1 MASRLLVYLCSEGL
15 DLVFQAALL
24 PWAFWYLV
32 HTNYLEGH
40 WGRAVISYGTL
51 CSMQAL
57 GRFLGR
63 ACSPQVVSSSD
74 VTMRTRQVFGMLL
87 LGGVS
92 IMLCMTNRYFLMLLA
107 YFGAGF
113 AGANLVGACSP
124 NYRLNAGLS
133 LGGDFDS
140 ALGSNSVSGVAAMRS
155 AGLFVGTGT
164 FGGSG
169 GGSSGSGGA
178 GGVSSS
184 VGVGGSGSWGQGDTD
199 ASSRNAIIIFMF
211 VTLTSG
217 LLYSEGGNA
226 SQHSAF
232 GPCVILAALCLL
244 AASLYLSTNKIAYKQ
259 LGWTFALCLC
269 CFEKNESAGSSSK
282 PRTPFAA
289 RCWSTVLALL
299 SYLPKESKERRR
311 ADAEEEQM
319 SLLSTPIKSAGEG
332 IGDDGDASEVD
343 LRLPVPDS
351 FLTLCNGNAA
361 QAAKTF
367 AATLRW
373 RRENNV
379 DSLMSVPQADFYQI
393 LDMYPHAIHGTSL
406 DDCTV
411 LYEVLGKA
419 RPKDLSA
426 AGITP
431 LRLVWHFNLRNEF
444 VLRRLPALARGRV
457 GDLEPYSV
465 PHKMMTV
472 LDVKGINVSDITTDV
487 MSFIRASG
495 EIMDAHFPGV
505 VQRLVICN
513 APHWFYSV
521 WTFLARVLPDSVR
534 KKITIIHDTAGL
546 DKFIH
551 PSQRP
556 VEYGGT
562 DKPLGQSAEH
572 LSFLRIAEGW
582 VADGYVFPSSSSSSS
597 SAEATVSAVSQVAAA
612 AGVGPATSQP
622 VARRLLDDDDSGSER
637 DGSDREDEGEDRA
650 NMSIDASS
658 SHPPQ
663 SSSHS
668 SSSSSSANNSGG
680 GGIFGWV
687 RSRLSKAP
695 DAHLGEKNRFHFDEA
710 SGKWTLD
717 PVDETGEG
725 EGEGDESWDAEAQ
738 EPLEGAASSSSSSSS
753 AFRDAGRTPTKADH
767 HTSVSPPRRFSELDR
782 PRGRDGSAFKMTPAQ
797 LEEHGLVLAIQA
809 AHLAATM
816 GRKDGGSH
824 SHGHHRAHYAFVGAD
839 PEGGSSFPLS
849 ALGSVS
855 RDGGDEFG
863 GGGVGFGNRKHSDS
877 ESSHG
882 LSVLGVNDGHE
893 RPSTHVLMLV
903 TGLYVVACLLQA
915 GLVAM
920 IPAWLVVPASL
931 GGEGFLVKD
940 LCIVLSAAGLVALH
954 AHIFLRPRIF
964 RVAQA
969 SPLRA
974 LRTGAGSLAIACFIM
989 PTLREFLWL
998 PSQSLLAIPLPAVLI
1013 VWTGW
1018 SPLFSLLSLV
1028 LPFLF
1033 SPLSHIPSLSLSLA
1047 LSISPSHLNSQC
1059 GRPLWLV
1066 SQRDA
1071 CSPWPSRQP
1080 PPAPRPSSRP

>member
-1 MASRLLVYLCSEGL
+1 
-15 DLVFQAALL
+15 
-24 PWAFWYLV
+24 
-32 HTNYLEGH
+32 
-40 WGRAVISYGTL
+40 
-51 CSMQAL
+51 
-57 GRFLGR
+57 
-63 ACSPQVVSSSD
+63 
-74 VTMRTRQVFGMLL
+74 
-87 LGGVS
+87 
-92 IMLCMTNRYFLMLLA
+92 
-107 YFGAGF
+107 
-113 AGANLVGACSP
+113 
-124 NYRLNAGLS
+124 
-133 LGGDFDS
+133 
-140 ALGSNSVSGVAAMRS
+140 
-155 AGLFVGTGT
+155 
-164 FGGSG
+164 
-169 GGSSGSGGA
+169 
-178 GGVSSS
+178 
-184 VGVGGSGSWGQGDTD
+184 
-199 ASSRNAIIIFMF
+199 MF

-217 LLYSEGGNA
+217 LLYSEGGSA

-259 LGWTFALCLC
+259 LGWTCALCLC
-269 CFEKNESAGSSSK
+269 CFEKHETGSSPK
-282 PRTPFAA
+282 PHAPFAA
-289 RCWSTVLALL
+289 RCWSTFLTLL
-299 SYLPKESKERRR
+299 SYLPKESKERRC

-319 SLLSTPIKSAGEG
+319 TLLTTPIKSAGLEG
-332 IGDDGDASEVD
+332 AGDDGDASEVD
-343 LRLPVPDS
+343 LRVPVPDS

-367 AATLRW
+367 AATLKW
-373 RRENNV
+373 RRENSI

-411 LYEVLGKA
+411 LYEVLGKS

-431 LRLVWHFNLRNEF
+431 LRLVRHFSLRNEF
-444 VLRRLPALARGRV
+444 VLRRLPNLARGRE

-534 KKITIIHDTAGL
+534 KKITIIHDTGGL

-562 DKPLGQSAEH
+562 DKPLGQSTEH
-572 LSFLRIAEGW
+572 LNFLRIAEGW
-582 VADGYVFPSSSSSSS
+582 VADGYIFPSSSSSE
-597 SAEATVSAVSQVAAA
+597 AEATVSAVSQVAAA
-612 AGVGPATSQP
+612 AGVGPATSHP
-622 VARRLLDDDDSGSER
+622 VARRLLDEEDSGSER
-637 DGSDREDEGEDRA
+637 DGSDREDEGDDKA
-650 NMSIDASS
+650 NASMEAS
-658 SHPPQ
+658 PSHPPQ
-663 SSSHS
+663 APS
-668 SSSSSSANNSGG
+668 SSSSIGSSSGGGG

-725 EGEGDESWDAEAQ
+725 EGVGEGSWDAEAQ
-738 EPLEGAASSSSSSSS
+738 EPLEAASSSSSSSS
-753 AFRDAGRTPTKADH
+753 SSSFRDAGRTPTKAEH
-767 HTSVSPPRRFSELDR
+767 HTSLSPPRRFSELDR

-816 GRKDGGSH
+816 GRRDGGGH
-824 SHGHHRAHYAFVGAD
+824 SHNRAHYAFVGAD
-839 PEGGSSFPLS
+839 PEGGSSSFPLS

-863 GGGVGFGNRKHSDS
+863 GGGFGFGNRKHCDS

-882 LSVLGVNDGHE
+882 LSTMGAYEGHE

-903 TGLYVVACLLQA
+903 TGLYIVACLLQA

-920 IPAWLVVPASL
+920 IPAWLVVPSSL

-989 PTLREFLWL
+989 PSLRRFLWL

-1018 SPLFSLLSLV
+1018 GPFFFPSF
-1028 LPFLF
+1028 FLF
-1033 SPLSHIPSLSLSLA
+1033 SHISLSPLPSLS
-1047 LSISPSHLNSQC
+1047 PSRLLLQC
-1059 GRPLWLV
+1059 GRLL
-1066 SQRDA
+1066 
-1071 CSPWPSRQP
+1071 
-1080 PPAPRPSSRP
+1080 